1 MYIIRYAREVRQI
14 HCHDYMNLPNILTTI
29 RLFLIPIFVL
39 VFFSYGTQGLIYGAV
54 IFLIAGFTD
63 VLDGHLARKFNLVT
77 KYGIVLD
84 PLADK
89 LMLLTVLFCLSFKQ
103 IIPFWIFIVIAVKDL
118 SMIASGVFLYKKDT
132 VIPSNFF
139 GKASTV
145 LFYVAILA
153 EALGFHIG
161 SYLLYIAV
169 LSAFVAL
176 INYII
181 IFFKNK
187 KQNLNQ

>member
-1 MYIIRYAREVRQI
+1 M
-14 HCHDYMNLPNILTTI
+14 
-29 RLFLIPIFVL
+29 
-39 VFFSYGTQGLIYGAV
+39 
-54 IFLIAGFTD
+54 IAGFTD
-63 VLDGHLARKFNLVT
+63 VLDGHIARKFNLVT

-89 LMLLTVLFCLSFKQ
+89 LMLLTVLFCLSVKE
-103 IIPFWIFIVIAVKDL
+103 ITPFWVFIVIAMKDL
-118 SMIASGVFLYKKDT
+118 SMIVSGVFLYKKDT

-153 EALGFHIG
+153 EALGSNIG
-161 SYLLYIAV
+161 TYLLYVAV

-176 INYII
+176 INYAI

-187 KQNLNQ
+187 KQNQV